1 MGRKPKCTVEEKI
14 SAVEDYLNGIRSV
27 SEIMV
32 DLSIKSTRTIRNW
45 ILAYQNGGIE
55 ALCSVT
61 ANHSYSSGFKIEMVR
76 KYING
81 EGSVTDLCA
90 RYGIPAHATLQKWIS
105 LYNANRELR
114 DYDPKREVY
123 MAEARRKTTL
133 AERKEIVEYCITHN
147 RDYKGTAS
155 LYDVSYSQVYSWVRK
170 YDTAGEEKLFQSG
183 IYNEDIMIKRE
194 IFVIAGECE
203 CFPFFMYPRNNIKA
217 DGREVNA
224 NTKKSK
230 CGQEK

>member
-32 DLSIKSTRTIRNW
+32 DLSIKSTRTIRDW
-45 ILAYQNGGIE
+45 ILAYQNGGIK

-61 ANHSYSSGFKIEMVR
+61 ANHSYSSEFKIEMAR

-123 MAEARRKTTL
+123 MAEARQR
-133 AERKEIVEYCITHN
+133 
-147 RDYKGTAS
+147 
-155 LYDVSYSQVYSWVRK
+155 
-170 YDTAGEEKLFQSG
+170 
-183 IYNEDIMIKRE
+183 
-194 IFVIAGECE
+194 
-203 CFPFFMYPRNNIKA
+203 
-217 DGREVNA
+217 
-224 NTKKSK
+224 
-230 CGQEK
+230 

>member
-32 DLSIKSTRTIRNW
+32 DLSIKSTRTIRDW
-45 ILAYQNGGIE
+45 ILAYQNGGIK

-61 ANHSYSSGFKIEMVR
+61 ANHSYSSEFKIEMVR

-81 EGSVTDLCA
+81 EGSVTELCA
-90 RYGIPAHATLQKWIS
+90 RYGIPAHTTLQKWIS

-123 MAEARRKTTL
+123 MAL
-133 AERKEIVEYCITHN
+133 
-147 RDYKGTAS
+147 
-155 LYDVSYSQVYSWVRK
+155 
-170 YDTAGEEKLFQSG
+170 
-183 IYNEDIMIKRE
+183 YNEIH
-194 IFVIAGECE
+194 FCSVACAGI
-203 CFPFFMYPRNNIKA
+203 PYLA
-217 DGREVNA
+217 H
-224 NTKKSK
+224 KSVTDPSPLIYFRTISILNSL
-230 CGQEK
+230 E

>member
-61 ANHSYSSGFKIEMVR
+61 ANHSYSSEFKIEMVR

-114 DYDPKREVY
+114 DYDPNKGSSGLGLYIV
-123 MAEARRKTTL
+123 
-133 AERKEIVEYCITHN
+133 KELLKKIDGKIEN
-147 RDYKGTAS
+147 
-155 LYDVSYSQVYSWVRK
+155 VSYEGNILSIS
-170 YDTAGEEKLFQSG
+170 
-183 IYNEDIMIKRE
+183 I
-194 IFVIAGECE
+194 
-203 CFPFFMYPRNNIKA
+203 CFPLYN
-217 DGREVNA
+217 D
-224 NTKKSK
+224 KKLL
-230 CGQEK
+230 

>member
-1 MGRKPKCTVEEKI
+1 MGRKPKCRVEEKI

-27 SEIMV
+27 SEIMI

-45 ILAYQNGGIE
+45 ILAYQNGGIK

-61 ANHSYSSGFKIEMVR
+61 ANHSYSSEFKIEMVR

-90 RYGIPAHATLQKWIS
+90 RYGIPAHATLQNWIS

-133 AERKEIVEYCITHN
+133 EERKEIADYCINHN
-147 RDYKGTAS
+147 RNYKNTAAKF
-155 LYDVSYSQVYSWVRK
+155 DVSYSQVYSWVKK
-170 YDTAGEEKLFQSG
+170 YDTDGADGLTDRRGCHKTDAEVDEL
-183 IYNEDIMIKRE
+183 ERLKRE
-194 IFVIAGECE
+194 NLRLKRQLKEKDMVVELL
-203 CFPFFMYPRNNIKA
+203 
-217 DGREVNA
+217 
-224 NTKKSK
+224 KKVK
-230 CGQEK
+230 EFEGM

>member
-1 MGRKPKCTVEEKI
+1 MGRKPKCRVEEKI

-27 SEIMV
+27 SEIMI

-61 ANHSYSSGFKIEMVR
+61 ANHSYSSEFKIEMVR

-155 LYDVSYSQVYSWVRK
+155 LYDVSYSQVYSWAKNMILRARQVLQTGVDGTEQMMRLMRWK
-170 YDTAGEEKLFQSG
+170 GCEERISG
-183 IYNEDIMIKRE
+183 SN
-194 IFVIAGECE
+194 VSL
-203 CFPFFMYPRNNIKA
+203 
-217 DGREVNA
+217 
-224 NTKKSK
+224 KKK
-230 CGQEK
+230 IW

>member
-27 SEIMV
+27 SEIMI

-61 ANHSYSSGFKIEMVR
+61 ANHSYSSEFKIEMVR

-90 RYGIPAHATLQKWIS
+90 RYGIPAHATLQNWIS

-114 DYDPKREVY
+114 DYDPKSEMYCMYKITDEVSLRSAIDKY
-123 MAEARRKTTL
+123 IKFYAEERLQERFHCKTPL
-133 AERKEIVEYCITHN
+133 EVRSEALSAETPTQYPIAENKRIEA
-147 RDYKGTAS
+147 YKAK
-155 LYDVSYSQVYSWVRK
+155 WC
-170 YDTAGEEKLFQSG
+170 A
-183 IYNEDIMIKRE
+183 
-194 IFVIAGECE
+194 
-203 CFPFFMYPRNNIKA
+203 
-217 DGREVNA
+217 
-224 NTKKSK
+224 
-230 CGQEK
+230 